1 MTAHDILRQRTR
13 ALTPHPVD
21 GKREYVL
28 CWLMQALR
36 AQENPAI
43 DVAILL
49 GNQLKLPVVV
59 IHALENRYPYAS
71 HRLHRFILE
80 ASLDLQSGVEE
91 RGLRFVRWVRRAGD
105 GEVDTVAKVAEQAA
119 AVVVDD
125 VPTFVTRTY
134 ADDLAGRL
142 SAAVWAVDACCAVPM
157 NAFPDHLATTKQF
170 RAAHTPL
177 REVHLQTDLE
187 QKPAMDKFQGD
198 LDLGS
203 GESTDLSV
211 DGLDA
216 LIEQCGV
223 DMSVR
228 AVPAYPGSRSVA
240 VDRLKKVVSEV
251 IPRYKWTR
259 NNPSLENDSTH
270 LSPYMH
276 FGVLSPREVAL
287 AVRKAEA
294 DGDVHPAARYKFF
307 DELLT
312 WREYFHHGCR
322 KMPHFNR
329 WAGIPGWASKSLL
342 DHAGDPRKTV
352 YDLQALIHG
361 ETDDETWNAA
371 QKTYTLDGWM
381 NNNLRMYWVKQ
392 LIRWRPDPREAFAVA
407 CYLNDRFSYDGRD
420 ASTYGNIRW
429 GFGDAKKGYRELDV
443 YGWVPPRGDAALRR
457 RDGVAEWLAQQAGRE
472 VPRVDVPED
481 WDGIMERYVGEVDN
495 L

>member
-13 ALTPHPVD
+13 ALTPHPVN

-36 AQENPAI
+36 AKENPAI

-49 GNQLKLPVVV
+49 GNELKLPVVV

-71 HRLHRFILE
+71 HRLHKFILE
-80 ASLDLQSGVEE
+80 ASLDLQAGLEE

-105 GEVDTVAKVAEQAA
+105 GEVDTVAKLARRAA

-125 VPTFVTRTY
+125 VPTFVTRSY
-134 ADDLAGRL
+134 ADDLAQRL
-142 SAAVWAVDACCAVPM
+142 SAAVWGVDACCAVPM

-177 REVHLQTDLE
+177 REVHLETDLE
-187 QKPAMDKFQGD
+187 QTPTVHPFAGE
-198 LDLGS
+198 LDLS
-203 GESTDLSV
+203 PEDATDLTI
-211 DGLDA
+211 DQLDA
-216 LIEQCGV
+216 LIEKCGV

-228 AVPAYPGSRSVA
+228 AMANYGGGRSVA
-240 VDRLKKVVSEV
+240 LERLAYCVREVV
-251 IPRYKWTR
+251 PRYKWTR
-259 NNPSLENDSTH
+259 NNPSLEDDSTH

-287 AVRKAEA
+287 AVSQAEEA
-294 DGDVHPAARYKFF
+294 GDVHPAARYKFF

-322 KMPHFNR
+322 HIPDFTH
-329 WAGIPGWASKSLL
+329 WAGLPDWARKSLL
-342 DHAGDPRKTV
+342 DHAGDARERI
-352 YDLQALIHG
+352 YDLEALIHG
-361 ETDDETWNAA
+361 ETEDQTWNAA
-371 QKTYTLDGWM
+371 QKAFVLDGWM

-392 LIRWRPDPREAFAVA
+392 LIRWRPDPREAFAIA

-429 GFGDAKKGYRELDV
+429 GFGDAKKGYREINV
-443 YGWVPPRGDAALRR
+443 YGWVPGRSDSALRKR
-457 RDGVAEWLAQQAGRE
+457 QGVAEWLREQAGRE
-472 VPRVDVPED
+472 VPRVKVPQD
-481 WDGIMERYVGEVDN
+481 LAEVDRRY